1 MPEIQEESPAINPSD
16 YEKDNTKVYAN
27 VETTLNV
34 RSGPSTSY
42 EKITT
47 VSKNEIMTRIA
58 KGKQSGELWDRV
70 ILENGIVGYVFQ
82 NYVEE
87 LPEIEIEKI
96 EISVNNPVIQK
107 NEISKLNITI
117 YPQEAKEQAIEYISS
132 NEKIVKVDNQGNL
145 YGVSSGKATITARAI
160 SNGVH

>member
-1 MPEIQEESPAINPSD
+1 ME
-16 YEKDNTKVYAN
+16 DNTKVYAN

-42 EKITT
+42 EKITS
-47 VSKNEIMTRIA
+47 VSKNETMTRIA

-87 LPEIEIEKI
+87 LPEIEVE
-96 EISVNNPVIQK
+96 EIKVS
-107 NEISKLNITI
+107 
-117 YPQEAKEQAIEYISS
+117 
-132 NEKIVKVDNQGNL
+132 VDNFN
-145 YGVSSGKATITARAI
+145 YSKK
-160 SNGVH
+160 